1 MRKNIPLLSLVLFMQ
16 ITAVFAQTSPIA
28 SLKQLLKKEKQD
40 SSRVLLMS
48 QLSRLYLFNKPDTA
62 LALSQ
67 KGFALAKKIEYAKG
81 EAMSLNGIANTFTYT
96 GNYPK
101 ALELHLASLK
111 MAEAVKDLNII
122 RIANANIATDY
133 AYLGNYLH
141 SIPYTFKALS
151 IAKKLNDKRAI
162 TNSLSD
168 LGDSYEKLNILDSA
182 RIYTNQAYD
191 LALQQKDPSATGIA
205 LNNLGNIY
213 SKMRQNA
220 IAEANYNLAI
230 PYLLQTDN
238 FDALCELYLGMATL
252 SRRAGKADSSLFYA
266 KRSLAYGKKAGFTG
280 RVMNASK
287 FLTDYYISI
296 HNIDSAFVYQS
307 ATIMAKDNLFSQEKQ
322 REIQNLTFEETIRQ
336 QEIALAKITEEKHR
350 SDNIQFGIIALS
362 IVSFIA
368 LFLLLSHTVIVSEKW
383 IRFLGVLGLLLFF
396 EFLNLFFHPY
406 ISKVTHHSPMYT
418 LLIMVLIASILIPLH
433 HKIEHWMQEKMIAK
447 NKKMRLAAAKRAI
460 ALLEEEENSQ

>member
-1 MRKNIPLLSLVLFMQ
+1 
-16 ITAVFAQTSPIA
+16 
-28 SLKQLLKKEKQD
+28 
-40 SSRVLLMS
+40 
-48 QLSRLYLFNKPDTA
+48 
-62 LALSQ
+62 
-67 KGFALAKKIEYAKG
+67 
-81 EAMSLNGIANTFTYT
+81 
-96 GNYPK
+96 
-101 ALELHLASLK
+101 
-111 MAEAVKDLNII
+111 
-122 RIANANIATDY
+122 
-133 AYLGNYLH
+133 
-141 SIPYTFKALS
+141 
-151 IAKKLNDKRAI
+151 
-162 TNSLSD
+162 
-168 LGDSYEKLNILDSA
+168 
-182 RIYTNQAYD
+182 
-191 LALQQKDPSATGIA
+191 
-205 LNNLGNIY
+205 
-213 SKMRQNA
+213 
-220 IAEANYNLAI
+220 
-230 PYLLQTDN
+230 
-238 FDALCELYLGMATL
+238 MATL